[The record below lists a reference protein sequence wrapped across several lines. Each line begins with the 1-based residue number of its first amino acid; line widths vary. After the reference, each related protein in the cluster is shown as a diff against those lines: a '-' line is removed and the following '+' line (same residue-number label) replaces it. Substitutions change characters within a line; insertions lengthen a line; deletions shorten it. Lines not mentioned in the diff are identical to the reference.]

1 MKDDLISRQA
11 AIDTD
16 GLDEEIRCEMCKN
29 PMHTSKG
36 CDGNCE
42 YDERLYERI
51 MQILGKR
58 IKPLPSAH
66 PEIIRC
72 KDCKHKPTGTD
83 RDSYKFPDD
92 CCPCKCEDYW
102 YSWNPDDD
110 WFCANGERKSDG

>member
-1 MKDDLISRQA
+1 MDDLISRQA

-16 GLDEEIRCEMCKN
+16 FLDEEIRCEMCKN

-58 IKPLPSAH
+58 IKPLPSAQ
-66 PEIIRC
+66 PEIINR
-72 KDCKHKPTGTD
+72 T
-83 RDSYKFPDD
+83 RR
-92 CCPCKCEDYW
+92 
-102 YSWNPDDD
+102 
-110 WFCANGERKSDG
+110 ANMRLIDAD